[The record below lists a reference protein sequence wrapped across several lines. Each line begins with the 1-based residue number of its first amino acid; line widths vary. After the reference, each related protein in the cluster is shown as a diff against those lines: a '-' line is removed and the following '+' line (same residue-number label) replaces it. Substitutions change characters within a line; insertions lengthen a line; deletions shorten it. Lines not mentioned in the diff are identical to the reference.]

1 MLFYTACLGSKNF
14 VIVVCFIFLFTYLLC
29 KSYSRYNKTVMTLYC
44 RREHVC
50 IVIVETIQATAT
62 PTCFYDDDEGDDD
75 DGHC

>member
-1 MLFYTACLGSKNF
+1 
-14 VIVVCFIFLFTYLLC
+14 
-29 KSYSRYNKTVMTLYC
+29 MTLYC